1 MSTEL
6 DLEQAILDSELRY
19 VNFFNGRLL
28 TGGDLSAEQA
38 ANRACSRHLGLAVG
52 AGVAYGLEVSISP
65 GSLTTDA
72 LVDVA
77 AGLAVNRDG
86 QTLRLESKQTVAL
99 VRPPDQLSTAGCVF
113 ADCQPLAAGTTLS
126 SAGYYLL
133 TIAPTSARDGLA
145 PASGLGNGIANCNSR
160 YLVDGV
166 QFRLLPLN
174 VTQSDNPNLERNSV
188 AYQCFGLPALGPGD
202 FLDEASGAG
211 PLLVYGVEALVP
223 AGRLT
228 EQDVP
233 LAVIEWTP
241 NGLGFIDQW
250 SVRRRVTRP
259 DASGRWGYFAG
270 DRRVS
275 EGEAMFLQFQEQFA
289 TLETGTSPPQGLT
302 ANSHFRFLPPG
313 GVLPDPDGTFWP
325 KFLGPLGPLREIAI
339 DASLWPRLLRESFT
353 LEPVP
358 VPDFNVA
365 SQFVGA
371 APPPN
376 AVGFLRKTGVSST
389 ALQPLSLA
397 GLRVLTNLS
406 RSLIGLGVSRQN
418 VSDALISQLTS
429 PRSIGQ
435 LLFGSASLISNQ
447 PPVPL
452 KVYRVPGSS
461 EVLFVRSRLGRVRL
475 FFPAMPPQGLEVAI
489 RINKTNVLL
498 FAVAANPGG
507 KLLVIDDVPAGTH
520 FLVVV
525 DNREVRAT
533 LSRILNSP
541 SDTPSGTDSTPA
553 IDAPFSRILK
563 FVVDTP
569 SSTVSSRETDTP
581 FSVVV
586 VDGQTTD
593 WDERTVERQKV

>member
-145 PASGLGNGIANCNSR
+145 PASGLGNGIADCNSR

-302 ANSHFRFLPPG
+302 ANSRFQFLPPA
-313 GVLPDPDGTFWP
+313 GVLPDSDGTFWP
-325 KFLGPLGPLREIAI
+325 TFLGPLGPLKETAI

-353 LEPVP
+353 LEPVQ
-358 VPDFNVA
+358 VPAFTV
-365 SQFVGA
+365 
-371 APPPN
+371 
-376 AVGFLRKTGVSST
+376 TT
-389 ALQPLSLA
+389 
-397 GLRVLTNLS
+397 
-406 RSLIGLGVSRQN
+406 LIGLIQQVRTSPAAKLSTSALRFRSSFGAKTALNVSRTQTGAATTQQI
-418 VSDALISQLTS
+418 VSPS
-429 PRSIGQ
+429 
-435 LLFGSASLISNQ
+435 Q
-447 PPVPL
+447 PPTPL
-452 KVYRVPGSS
+452 KVYRVPGRN
-461 EVLFVRSRLGRVRL
+461 EVLFIRSRFGRVRI
-475 FFPAMPPQGLEVAI
+475 FFARAVTLPLELDAGILNFGIQVA
-489 RINKTNVLL
+489 NSDLLL
-498 FAVAANPGG
+498 FATASSMPSAQF
-507 KLLVIDDVPAGTH
+507 VIDDVPAGTH
-520 FLVVV
+520 PLVEIISERKPNSKSVHF
-525 DNREVRAT
+525 EVLAT
-533 LSRILNSP
+533 
-541 SDTPSGTDSTPA
+541 
-553 IDAPFSRILK
+553 
-563 FVVDTP
+563 
-569 SSTVSSRETDTP
+569 E

-586 VDGQTTD
+586 VEGRTTD
-593 WDERTVERQKV
+593 WKQPAATLNTRKEAGTSPLL